1 MDVKKRSSEL
11 NTPKSTL
18 ELNGFCDPETASD
31 RPLKKRKPNA
41 SSSCDRVISDS
52 ESDLTD
58 LTTLSDI
65 INRNAN
71 GETVTS
77 SDGLTDTFES
87 LRDRLEASKK
97 EVQLLREQQDEN
109 YTRISFL
116 SSRLCEAEQRNSNYQ
131 DELKSLRRANLKL
144 VEDVSLYNQLELQI
158 TENQKLQRKWEAN
171 NERYR
176 FTMFTS
182 SDPILRDKSQTIR
195 DSMSNINN
203 ILVNQ
208 LLFDHEDIDT
218 PSPVSLES
226 NEHLVPLVQRVL
238 RMDSR
243 VPVTADTMSTHF
255 SSLSLQA
262 VVRTLTAAAVCLWVF
277 EDDFFGPILKSSML
291 LDEYKNHI
299 KTIGTSSPLLFLA
312 PCSSVLTFFRCL
324 LLTVC
329 EFVGT

>member
-1 MDVKKRSSEL
+1 VKKRSSER
-11 NTPKSTL
+11 NAPKSTL
-18 ELNGFCDPETASD
+18 ELNDFDPETASD
-31 RPLKKRKPNA
+31 CPLKKRKPNI
-41 SSSCDRVISDS
+41 SPSCDRVISDS

-65 INRNAN
+65 ISWNAN
-71 GETVTS
+71 DEATAS
-77 SDGLTDTFES
+77 SDDLTGTFES
-87 LRDRLEASKK
+87 LRDRLKASKK

-116 SSRLCEAEQRNSNYQ
+116 SSRLCEAEERNNNYQ
-131 DELKSLRRANLKL
+131 EELKSLRRANLKL
-144 VEDVSLYNQLELQI
+144 VENVSLYNQLELQI

-182 SDPILRDKSQTIR
+182 SDPILRDKSQRIR
-195 DSMSNINN
+195 DNMSNINN

-238 RMDSR
+238 RIDSQ
-243 VPVTADTMSTHF
+243 VQVTTDTISTHF

-277 EDDFFGPILKSSML
+277 EDDFFGAILKSSML

-299 KTIGTSSPLLFLA
+299 TTIGTSSPLLFLA
-312 PCSSVLTFFRCL
+312 PRSSVLTFFRHII
-324 LLTVC
+324 LTVC
-329 EFVGT
+329 ELICT